1 MAKKTVKKVVRRVR
15 KVKANTSENSGVN
28 VASSVPVNTVQ
39 ENTTS
44 VSTTVTNNVATA
56 VEVNNEVDEWETT
69 FNTLL
74 EQTSELN
81 KTTRLLTTTL
91 KKVHKQW
98 SRALKDARKKSSKKK
113 KSSSAKRAPS
123 GFAKPSVIS
132 KELCDFLGKPEG
144 TEMARTEVTRLL
156 TQYIKT
162 HSLQDPS
169 NKRVI
174 VPDERLTS
182 LLQVDNSSELTY
194 FNLQK
199 YMKRH
204 FPKKATTSVVNTA
217 SA

>member
-15 KVKANTSENSGVN
+15 KVKAKTTPENAEVN

-39 ENTTS
+39 ENTAS
-44 VSTTVTNNVATA
+44 VENST
-56 VEVNNEVDEWETT
+56 EVNNEVDEWETT